1 MKYSELNINE
11 FETFP
16 TRNSSVDS
24 DIGYGHGKSIAGRGG
39 SKWQQAQADADR
51 EAARRMASATPPGMT
66 APADPDVPTGANELP
81 EPTGSGGEGRL
92 VANSSMNP
100 LFTLNGQQ
108 STNTRPTAGNVMQND
123 TLPRARRMAG
133 IFGAP
138 ITINDAIA
146 KRGTS
151 RESQTVR
158 SMHFQGRALDI
169 SVDNMSN
176 EQKLQLVGAALQAGF
191 TGFGFGNNILHVD
204 TGTRRHWAYGNG
216 SYGGLQIAQLGN
228 MVRSYTPGGTAVA

>member
-1 MKYSELNINE
+1 MRYNELNINE
-11 FETFP
+11 VESTVGFA
-16 TRNSSVDS
+16 
-24 DIGYGHGKSIAGRGG
+24 HGRDVARQGG

-51 EAARRMASATPPGMT
+51 AAAQRRASATPPGMT
-66 APADPDVPTGANELP
+66 APSTGTDPDAPTGTNQLP
-81 EPTGSGGEGRL
+81 EPTGPGGAGRL

-108 STNTRPTAGNVMQND
+108 STNTSPTAGNVMQND

-138 ITINDAIA
+138 VTINDAIA

-158 SMHFQGRALDI
+158 SMHFQGKALDI
-169 SVDNMSN
+169 SIDNMTN
-176 EQKLQLVGAALQAGF
+176 EQKLQLVSAALQAGF

-216 SYGGLQIAQLGN
+216 SYGGLQVAQLGT

>member
-1 MKYSELNINE
+1 MRYSELNINE
-11 FETFP
+11 VE
-16 TRNSSVDS
+16 SSL
-24 DIGYGHGKSIAGRGG
+24 GYGHGRDVARQGG

-51 EAARRMASATPPGMT
+51 AAAKRMASATPPGMT
-66 APADPDVPTGANELP
+66 APATDPGGATGANELP
-81 EPTGSGGEGRL
+81 EPTGSGGAGRL
-92 VANSSMNP
+92 IANSSMNP

-108 STNTRPTAGNVMQND
+108 SVNTRPTAGNVMQND

-138 ITINDAIA
+138 VTINDAIA

-151 RESQTVR
+151 RESQTAN
-158 SMHFQGRALDI
+158 SMHFQGKALDI
-169 SVDNMSN
+169 SIDNMTN
-176 EQKLQLVGAALQAGF
+176 EQKLQLVSAALQAGF

-216 SYGGLQIAQLGN
+216 SYGGLQVAQLGT
-228 MVRSYTPGGTAVA
+228 MVRSYTPGRTAVA